1 MKNTN
6 LRTLKSK
13 RVHRLTLKPDW
24 MLKIQGKRDSHAGE
38 AAVNSQIR
46 TWCAKENAFEHEY
59 CVVAEKYLDPIR
71 KECRA
76 CFFKLS
82 ETLSE
87 PKAEEAIASSASA
100 DSSGLDPIAV
110 RALRRKQAQAKSAE
124 EEHQARI
131 RQHEEE
137 MKALEAEKKSASL
150 TVAKNAETLADLDT
164 LLSEKVDKQRVRVL
178 KKMRA
183 YLVGV
188 RRVMPDFE
196 PSESFYGENAAYEIY
211 KKKHASLDEA
221 VAAHADRQLAAAAIS
236 A

>member
-1 MKNTN
+1 MKKTS
-6 LRTLKSK
+6 LRALKSK
-13 RVHRLTLKPDW
+13 RTHRLTLKPDW
-24 MLKIQGKRDSHAGE
+24 MLKVQGKRDSRMGE
-38 AAVNSQIR
+38 AAVDSQIR
-46 TWCAKENAFEHEY
+46 TWCTKENAFEHEF
-59 CVVAEKYLDPIR
+59 CVIAERFLDPVR

-82 ETLSE
+82 ES
-87 PKAEEAIASSASA
+87 ISSPEVGNTSPFPVTT
-100 DSSGLDPIAV
+100 DISGLDPIAI
-110 RALRRKQAQAKSAE
+110 RALRRKQAKAKSAE
-124 EEHQARI
+124 EERRARI

-137 MKALEAEKKSASL
+137 LKALEAEKKNASL
-150 TVAKNAETLADLDT
+150 TVAKNAEVIADADT
-164 LLSEKVDKQRVRVL
+164 LLSEKVDKQRIRAL
-178 KKMRA
+178 KKMRS
-183 YLVGV
+183 YLIGV